1 MSRFASHQKTLVIA
15 LLLAVLTA
23 VCWWMQPQFLG
34 EMNIGLVLKYAGLFG
49 IITLGVSF
57 VIATGGID
65 LSIGSWIGCTAVL
78 TPVLVKEYGMGAAG
92 AIAVVLGL
100 SVLAG
105 LVHGLLVTKLRL
117 QPFLVTL
124 CGLFIYRGLARV
136 AGGDRQQLLPES
148 LLWVKKSL
156 IEGRIVA
163 SLPVPAVFVLLVFLC
178 VCGAVFINKTVWGRH
193 LLATGRNEQAARFSG
208 VNTAAVRILAF
219 VICSVLAGL
228 SGLLW
233 LAEVGFA
240 QGSSTGSFYEL
251 WAIAGAVLGACSL
264 RGGECRMA
272 GVLLGILMV
281 AVIKQGVLLGVDDRW
296 KEVVIGL
303 FVLGGVIL
311 DEVMSRWLARA
322 ATGSRRA
329 VT

>member
-1 MSRFASHQKTLVIA
+1 MFRFASHQKTLVIA
-15 LLLAVLTA
+15 ALLTVLTA
-23 VCWWMQPQFLG
+23 VCWGMQPQFLG
-34 EMNIGLVLKYAGLFG
+34 EVNVGYIMKYAGLYG

-65 LSIGSWIGCTAVL
+65 LSIGSWVGFSAVL
-78 TPVLVKEYGMGAAG
+78 TAALISTHGMSVTMALGAVLVLSLAAG
-92 AIAVVLGL
+92 SL
-100 SVLAG
+100 
-105 LVHGLLVTKLRL
+105 HGLLVTRMGL

-136 AGGDRQQLLPES
+136 AGSDRQQPLPEN
-148 LLWVKKSL
+148 LRWVKESV
-156 IEGRIVA
+156 IDGRLFG
-163 SLPVPAVFVLLVFLC
+163 SLPVPAVFVLLVVLC
-178 VCGAVFINKTVWGRH
+178 GCAAVFLNKTVWGRH

-208 VNTAAVRILAF
+208 VNTVRVRVLAY

-228 SGLLW
+228 SGVLW
-233 LAEVGFA
+233 LAELGYA
-240 QGSSTGSFYEL
+240 QGTETGKFYEL

-264 RGGECRMA
+264 RGGECSMA

-281 AVIKQGVLLGVDDRW
+281 IVIRQGVLLGVEDTW

-311 DEVMSRWLARA
+311 DEVMSRWLAR
-322 ATGSRRA
+322 RRA
-329 VT
+329 